1 MNIIFPPFSKR
12 SGRIIVLS
20 SLIIFIFSANSG
32 AQKFFFDKYNVENGL
47 GSSKVYSIIQDK
59 NDFIWLGTESGATRF
74 DGNKFENYSSIHGLA
89 AGGVKSI
96 YQDSLGR
103 LWFGHLNG
111 GVSYFDGAKFRRAE
125 FDSLKANSDI
135 TTIFQIGKELWF
147 TTSANGAF
155 RIPFPSTGDT
165 LLKGKH
171 YAGKEGLSDQ
181 IFNTYV
187 DRNGNL
193 FCITDAFI
201 KKYNPKKDFFETYS
215 PQGLT
220 TYFNVV
226 AMFQDSKGNY
236 WYGLHNGG
244 LYIQDAATG
253 KMKIY
258 DILNGLSRMFITC
271 FTEDYRGNV
280 WVGTWGGGI
289 TVFRDNDIIV
299 YNKKNGLDAL
309 NIHALFEDK
318 EKNMLIADHYDGLSI
333 YKGDHFITYNT
344 QEFLPDNKVWAIA
357 CDKSGRY
364 WFGTNNGIS
373 VFNPD
378 KTANEQVI
386 VFNEATKMIGN
397 LVRFIIAGEGPD
409 MWIGTQGYG
418 IYRFDLNTGKFNL
431 DLEVNKM
438 LPVDRVVTALATD
451 NKHNIWIGTND
462 GLAVW
467 NTSKKAGTVFT
478 QVKGLAGNIIKS
490 VFCDSKGTIWVGS
503 EMKSGLSRLLP
514 NSDKFNI
521 VNIGEGIVPQAIGET
536 NDGTIWVGTVNG
548 LMALKNDTVAYIL
561 SEKEGLLSGNIKFIQ
576 PSGDKFLYVGT
587 NMGLNRINL
596 ETGIISSYTKYSGF
610 TGIEALNN
618 ASFKDTQ
625 GRLWF
630 GTTNGVI
637 MHDPS
642 KLPPD
647 PEPPKAFITG
657 IEVNYQPREMKA
669 DLKLNYRE
677 KSINFYYYS
686 ISLID
691 PKSVKYRIMLKGAD
705 PDWRPV
711 TDQTLAIYSGLPPG
725 HYTFMVK
732 ACNST
737 GLWSKTPVEY
747 SFVITPPFYLS
758 PWFIITIT
766 ILIVIAVIAYVKI
779 RERNLIREKKILEA
793 KVAERTAELVQKNA
807 IIEEKNR
814 DITASIRYA
823 ERIQRA
829 MLPREDT
836 FEETFVLFLPK
847 DIVSGDFYWMYEH
860 DSIRLLAAVDCTGHG
875 VPGAF
880 MSIIGHNSLNKV
892 VREYGLIRPSEILD
906 QLNIEVMK
914 SIIQSQEK
922 GINDGMDISLIAYNR
937 KNFTLEF
944 AGAYNPL
951 YLVRK
956 GEVIVYKAD
965 RFSIGMTSLEQNKR
979 FTNVNVDIQPYD
991 MIYMFSDGYA
1001 DQFGSP
1007 EGKKYKV
1014 GNIKKLI
1021 SEIYNMPVNEQKER
1035 LEKEIM
1041 DWKGDLPQ
1049 IDDILFIGMRIIP

>member
-1 MNIIFPPFSKR
+1 MNIISPPFSKR

-333 YKGDHFITYNT
+333 Y
-344 QEFLPDNKVWAIA
+344 
-357 CDKSGRY
+357 
-364 WFGTNNGIS
+364 
-373 VFNPD
+373 
-378 KTANEQVI
+378 
-386 VFNEATKMIGN
+386 
-397 LVRFIIAGEGPD
+397 
-409 MWIGTQGYG
+409 
-418 IYRFDLNTGKFNL
+418 
-431 DLEVNKM
+431 
-438 LPVDRVVTALATD
+438 
-451 NKHNIWIGTND
+451 
-462 GLAVW
+462 
-467 NTSKKAGTVFT
+467 
-478 QVKGLAGNIIKS
+478 
-490 VFCDSKGTIWVGS
+490 
-503 EMKSGLSRLLP
+503 
-514 NSDKFNI
+514 
-521 VNIGEGIVPQAIGET
+521 
-536 NDGTIWVGTVNG
+536 
-548 LMALKNDTVAYIL
+548 
-561 SEKEGLLSGNIKFIQ
+561 
-576 PSGDKFLYVGT
+576 
-587 NMGLNRINL
+587 
-596 ETGIISSYTKYSGF
+596 
-610 TGIEALNN
+610 
-618 ASFKDTQ
+618 
-625 GRLWF
+625 
-630 GTTNGVI
+630 
-637 MHDPS
+637 
-642 KLPPD
+642 
-647 PEPPKAFITG
+647 
-657 IEVNYQPREMKA
+657 
-669 DLKLNYRE
+669 
-677 KSINFYYYS
+677 
-686 ISLID
+686 
-691 PKSVKYRIMLKGAD
+691 
-705 PDWRPV
+705 
-711 TDQTLAIYSGLPPG
+711 
-725 HYTFMVK
+725 
-732 ACNST
+732 
-737 GLWSKTPVEY
+737 
-747 SFVITPPFYLS
+747 
-758 PWFIITIT
+758 
-766 ILIVIAVIAYVKI
+766 
-779 RERNLIREKKILEA
+779 
-793 KVAERTAELVQKNA
+793 
-807 IIEEKNR
+807 
-814 DITASIRYA
+814 
-823 ERIQRA
+823 
-829 MLPREDT
+829 
-836 FEETFVLFLPK
+836 
-847 DIVSGDFYWMYEH
+847 
-860 DSIRLLAAVDCTGHG
+860 
-875 VPGAF
+875 
-880 MSIIGHNSLNKV
+880 
-892 VREYGLIRPSEILD
+892 
-906 QLNIEVMK
+906 
-914 SIIQSQEK
+914 
-922 GINDGMDISLIAYNR
+922 
-937 KNFTLEF
+937 
-944 AGAYNPL
+944 
-951 YLVRK
+951 
-956 GEVIVYKAD
+956 
-965 RFSIGMTSLEQNKR
+965 
-979 FTNVNVDIQPYD
+979 
-991 MIYMFSDGYA
+991 
-1001 DQFGSP
+1001 
-1007 EGKKYKV
+1007 
-1014 GNIKKLI
+1014 
-1021 SEIYNMPVNEQKER
+1021 
-1035 LEKEIM
+1035 
-1041 DWKGDLPQ
+1041 
-1049 IDDILFIGMRIIP
+1049 

>member
-1 MNIIFPPFSKR
+1 MKIISNPFSER
-12 SGRIIVLS
+12 NGRINILIVLA
-20 SLIIFIFSANSG
+20 IFILSIDIE
-32 AQKFFFDKYNVENGL
+32 AQTIFFEKYGVENGL
-47 GSSKVYSIIQDK
+47 GSSKVYSIIQDRS
-59 NDFIWLGTESGATRF
+59 DFIWLGTESGASRF
-74 DGNKFENYSSIHGLA
+74 DGNKFENFSSIDGLA

-96 YQDSLGR
+96 FQDTLGR

-111 GVSYFDGAKFRRAE
+111 GVSYFDGLKFKRAE
-125 FDSLKANSDI
+125 FDSLKVNSDI
-135 TTIFQIGKELWF
+135 TAISQTGKELWF

-155 RIPFPSTGDT
+155 RISFPSTGDT
-165 LLKGKH
+165 LLRGKH

-181 IFNTYV
+181 IFNLYI
-187 DRNGNL
+187 DRSGNL

-201 KKYNPKKDFFETYS
+201 KKYNPEKDFFETYS

-226 AMFQDSKGNY
+226 AMFQDSNGNY

-244 LYIQDAATG
+244 LYVQDAATG

-258 DILNGLSRMFITC
+258 DILNGLSRMFVTC
-271 FTEDYRGNV
+271 FAEDYKGNI

-289 TVFRDNDIIV
+289 TVFSGSNMII
-299 YNKKNGLDAL
+299 YNKKNGLNAL
-309 NIHALFEDK
+309 SIHALFEDK
-318 EKNMLIADHYDGLSI
+318 EKNMLIADHYEGLSI
-333 YKGDHFITYNT
+333 YKGNHFIIYNT
-344 QEFLPDNKVWAIA
+344 QEFLPDNNVWAISR
-357 CDKSGRY
+357 DKSGRY

-373 VFNPD
+373 VFNPSGTGG
-378 KTANEQVI
+378 KQVI
-386 VFNEATKMIGN
+386 FYNEATKMVGN
-397 LVRFIIAGEGPD
+397 PVRFIVAGEGQD
-409 MWIGTQGYG
+409 IWIGTQGYG

-438 LPVDRVVTALATD
+438 LPVDRVVTALTTD
-451 NKHNIWIGTND
+451 NNHNIWIGTND
-462 GLAVW
+462 GLARW
-467 NTSKKAGTVFT
+467 NYSAKAGTVYT
-478 QVKGLAGNIIKS
+478 QGNGLAGNIIKS
-490 VFCDSKGTIWVGS
+490 VFCDSKGTIWAGS
-503 EMKSGLSRLLP
+503 EMKSGLSRLVAGAE
-514 NSDKFNI
+514 KFST
-521 VNIGEGIVPQAIGET
+521 VNIGEGIVPQVIGET
-536 NDGTIWVGTVNG
+536 PDGTIWVGTVNG

-576 PSGDKFLYVGT
+576 PYGDRFLYAGT

-596 ETGIISSYTKYSGF
+596 ETGTISSYTKYSGF
-610 TGIEALNN
+610 TGIEALHN
-618 ASFKDTQ
+618 ASFKDAE
-625 GRLWF
+625 GKLWF
-630 GTTNGVI
+630 GTINGVI

-647 PEPPKAFITG
+647 PQPPKAFITG

-669 DLKLNYRE
+669 DLKLNFRE

-686 ISLID
+686 ISLVD

-732 ACNST
+732 ACNSS
-737 GLWSKTPVEY
+737 GLWSETPVEY
-747 SFVITPPFYLS
+747 SFVIKPPFYLS
-758 PWFIITIT
+758 AWFIITVT
-766 ILIVIAVIAYVKI
+766 ILIVIAVIAYIKI
-779 RERNLIREKKILEA
+779 RERNLVREKKILEA

-829 MLPREDT
+829 MLPRDDT

-860 DSIRLLAAVDCTGHG
+860 NDIRLLAAVDCTGHG

-892 VREYGLIRPSEILD
+892 VREYGIVRPSEILD

-922 GINDGMDISLIAYNR
+922 GINDGMDLSLIAYNR
-937 KNFTLEF
+937 RNLTLEF

-965 RFSIGMTSLEQNKR
+965 RFPIGMASIEQKKS
-979 FTNVNVDIQPYD
+979 FTNVNVEIQPGD

-1001 DQFGSP
+1001 DQFGST

-1021 SEIYNMPVNEQKER
+1021 SEIYSLPVNEQKER

-1041 DWKGDLPQ
+1041 EWKGDLPQ
-1049 IDDILFIGMRIIP
+1049 VDDILFIGMRIVT

>member
-1 MNIIFPPFSKR
+1 MKIICHPFSKR
-12 SGRIIVLS
+12 SGRIIVLVA
-20 SLIIFIFSANSG
+20 LIIFIFTGSAE
-32 AQKFFFDKYNVENGL
+32 AQTIFFDKYDVENGL

-96 YQDSLGR
+96 CQDTLGR

-111 GVSYFDGAKFRRAE
+111 GVSYFDGVKFIRTE
-125 FDSLKANSDI
+125 FDSLKVNSDI
-135 TTIFQIGKELWF
+135 TAICQIGKELWF
-147 TTSANGAF
+147 TTSSNGAF
-155 RIPFPSTGDT
+155 RVPFPPTGDT

-171 YAGKEGLSDQ
+171 YTGKEGLSDQ
-181 IFNTYV
+181 IFNMYI
-187 DRNGNL
+187 DRNRNL

-201 KKYNPKKDFFETYS
+201 KKYNPEKDFFETYS

-244 LYIQDAATG
+244 LYIQDATTG

-271 FTEDYRGNV
+271 FAEDYRGNV

-289 TVFRDNDIIV
+289 TVFRDGETII

-309 NIHALFEDK
+309 NVHALFEDK
-318 EKNMLIADHYDGLSI
+318 EKNILIADHYEGLSI

-344 QEFLPDNKVWAIA
+344 QEFLPDNNIWAIS

-373 VFNPD
+373 MFNPS
-378 KTANEQVI
+378 KTGTEQI
-386 VFNEATKMIGN
+386 TFFNEATKMIGN
-397 LVRFIIAGEGPD
+397 PIRFIVAGEGLD

-438 LPVDRVVTALATD
+438 LPIDRVVTALTTD

-467 NTSKKAGTVFT
+467 DPSKKAGTVFT

-514 NSDKFNI
+514 NSDKFSI
-521 VNIGEGIVPQAIGET
+521 VNIGEGIVPQVIGET
-536 NDGTIWVGTVNG
+536 SDGTIWVGTVNG
-548 LMALKNDTVAYIL
+548 LIALKNDTVAYIL

-576 PSGDKFLYVGT
+576 PYDDKFLYIGT
-587 NMGLNRINL
+587 NLGLNRINL

-610 TGIEALNN
+610 TGIEALHN
-618 ASFKDTQ
+618 ASFKDAQ
-625 GRLWF
+625 SRLWF

-647 PEPPKAFITG
+647 PEPPKTFITG

-677 KSINFYYYS
+677 KSINFYY
-686 ISLID
+686 
-691 PKSVKYRIMLKGAD
+691 
-705 PDWRPV
+705 
-711 TDQTLAIYSGLPPG
+711 
-725 HYTFMVK
+725 
-732 ACNST
+732 
-737 GLWSKTPVEY
+737 
-747 SFVITPPFYLS
+747 
-758 PWFIITIT
+758 
-766 ILIVIAVIAYVKI
+766 
-779 RERNLIREKKILEA
+779 
-793 KVAERTAELVQKNA
+793 
-807 IIEEKNR
+807 
-814 DITASIRYA
+814 
-823 ERIQRA
+823 
-829 MLPREDT
+829 
-836 FEETFVLFLPK
+836 
-847 DIVSGDFYWMYEH
+847 
-860 DSIRLLAAVDCTGHG
+860 
-875 VPGAF
+875 
-880 MSIIGHNSLNKV
+880 
-892 VREYGLIRPSEILD
+892 
-906 QLNIEVMK
+906 
-914 SIIQSQEK
+914 
-922 GINDGMDISLIAYNR
+922 
-937 KNFTLEF
+937 
-944 AGAYNPL
+944 
-951 YLVRK
+951 
-956 GEVIVYKAD
+956 
-965 RFSIGMTSLEQNKR
+965 
-979 FTNVNVDIQPYD
+979 
-991 MIYMFSDGYA
+991 
-1001 DQFGSP
+1001 
-1007 EGKKYKV
+1007 
-1014 GNIKKLI
+1014 
-1021 SEIYNMPVNEQKER
+1021 
-1035 LEKEIM
+1035 
-1041 DWKGDLPQ
+1041 
-1049 IDDILFIGMRIIP
+1049 